1 MEKSLRRLV
10 LKMHMSLDGFVGRLD
25 GDVGFIFASL
35 DDALIYSIV
44 QDVWQ
49 AGLHIMG
56 ARTYG
61 DMAAHWPTSKEPF
74 APPMNMIPK
83 AVFSDTLEEA
93 PWGPVQ
99 VIRGDLVAGIA
110 HLKAQPGKDIYAH
123 GGASFARSLIAADLI
138 DEYRLV
144 THPVA
149 LGRGLAIFSGIPET
163 RALTLV
169 ESKSFPKGAV
179 ANIYRPVRK
188 E

>member
-1 MEKSLRRLV
+1 MRRLV
-10 LKMHMSLDGFVGRLD
+10 LKMQMSLDGFVGRLD
-25 GDVGFIFASL
+25 GDVGFIFTSF
-35 DDALIYSIV
+35 DDALTYWIV
-44 QDVWQ
+44 QDVWK

-61 DMAAHWPTSKEPF
+61 DMAAWWPTSKEPF

-83 AVFSDTLEEA
+83 TVFSDSLEEA

-99 VIRGDLVAGIA
+99 IIRGDLATGIA

-123 GGASFARSLIAADLI
+123 GGASFARALIAADLI
-138 DEYRLV
+138 DEYHLV
-144 THPVA
+144 MHPVA
-149 LGRGLAIFSGIPET
+149 IGRGLAIFSGIAQT
-163 RALTLV
+163 RDLKLV

-179 ANIYRPVRK
+179 ANIYHPVRK